1 MYFCK
6 ESELVKVLAIGCG
19 GFIGAVLRYV
29 VSGVIQN
36 LSRSVSFPFGT
47 LGVNLIGC
55 YLIGLFACLAETHN
69 VFSPEMRL
77 FLLIGIL
84 GSFTTYSTFGNE
96 TLDILRNR
104 EALRAI
110 SNIVLHVI
118 LGLLAVWLGRITVY
132 FIWG

>member
-1 MYFCK
+1 
-6 ESELVKVLAIGCG
+6 LVKVLVIGCG

-36 LSRSVSFPFGT
+36 LSRSISFPFGT

-55 YLIGLFACLAETHN
+55 YLIGLFAYLAETHN
-69 VFSPEMRL
+69 VFSTEMRL

-96 TLDILRNR
+96 TLDILHNR
-104 EALRAI
+104 EALLAI

>member
-1 MYFCK
+1 MI
-6 ESELVKVLAIGCG
+6 KVLIIGCG

-36 LSRSVSFPFGT
+36 LSQSASFPFGT

-55 YLIGLFACLAETHN
+55 YLIGLVVYLAEAHN
-69 VFSPEMRL
+69 VFSTEMRL

-84 GSFTTYSTFGNE
+84 GAFTTYSTFGNE
-96 TLDILRNR
+96 TFEFLHTR
-104 EALRAI
+104 EALLAI

-118 LGLLAVWLGRITVY
+118 LGLLAVWLGRVTVY
-132 FIWG
+132 FVWG